1 MPSHRAS
8 GKGEGKEGMS
18 SEKPYYQTRGKLV
31 VAPILLGDH
40 GGIPGSPPS
49 PKMRGDAKPMGS
61 WTFPLSAKNPSNSG
75 PYGAFGIKGENQ
87 SGRGGKKGSASK

>member
-18 SEKPYYQTRGKLV
+18 SEPPHITTPGGVLTP
-31 VAPILLGDH
+31 VAGFQN
-40 GGIPGSPPS
+40 GIPGNPPA